1 MKLIVNADDFGYSKG
16 VNLGIVEAHREGVVT
31 STTLMVNM
39 EGFEHAV
46 ELAKQHP
53 TLGVGIHLVLT
64 CGSPISQDVPSLTDG
79 EGRFRRGQ
87 DHLTSAAP
95 EEIEQELRAQL
106 ETYVASGLALTHI
119 DSHHHVHA
127 HPAVLPIVLKL
138 ADEYKVPVR
147 YPWMTSADEQ
157 REQSSVATTDG
168 FSHHFYGDDLTVQ
181 SFVRIVEDMSGH
193 TVVEIMTHPAYLD
206 EAVLTGSSYAK
217 QRTTELKILTAAELK
232 QYLRDQKIQLVTFN
246 ELG

>member
-31 STTLMVNM
+31 SATLMVNM

-46 ELAKQHP
+46 GLAKEHP

-64 CGSPISQDVPSLTDG
+64 CGSPVSQDVPSLTDG

-87 DHLTSAAP
+87 DHLISAAP
-95 EEIEQELRAQL
+95 EEIERELRAQL
-106 ETYVASGLALTHI
+106 GRFVASGLKLTHI

-138 ADEYKVPVR
+138 AEEYRVPVR
-147 YPWMTSADEQ
+147 YPWMSGTQEQ
-157 REQSSVATTDG
+157 RDQSSVLTTEG

-181 SFVRIVEDMSGH
+181 SFVRIVEDMSDYP
-193 TVVEIMTHPAYLD
+193 VVEIMTHPAYLD

-232 QYLRDQKIQLVTFN
+232 QYIRDQKIQLVTFS